1 LPEASI
7 NWLVACEHFGFHVAH
22 EYQRVNE
29 VKNVPNFKK
38 NNSKNRTKMAVFCR
52 FSLVG
57 VAIRAIKKEVKAQYP
72 ERILVH
78 GHVKGDP
85 EMYQRFELSEQDRQ
99 TIVNGVSCATLLEN
113 HHFLLVLEKSTK
125 RCFKYRKGDEHIIVN
140 HGGKGWW
147 DPQSPR
153 GTPDSS
159 GDVFA
164 LCRRLDPAMKWHEV
178 CTTLGALVGV
188 EPKGAVYVAQKAERT
203 DERSPG
209 ERWAERKSLYR
220 GGKVWNYLIRERCL
234 PEAIVRA
241 AVAKGCLRDGYHA
254 AWFAHTDAQGAVCG
268 AELRGPETHICLGGS
283 VKTLFRFQPGSVQP
297 VRRLVICEAAIDA
310 LSFAALDQVRAPG
323 TLYASTAGGMGPETI
338 AAIQTHL
345 AAMKA
350 LPDAVLV
357 VATDDDDAGNAFADT
372 LYRLADDAGVA
383 FMRRLPPDRAKDF
396 NQTLK
401 NRAQAA

>member
-1 LPEASI
+1 
-7 NWLVACEHFGFHVAH
+7 
-22 EYQRVNE
+22 
-29 VKNVPNFKK
+29 
-38 NNSKNRTKMAVFCR
+38 
-52 FSLVG
+52 
-57 VAIRAIKKEVKAQYP
+57 
-72 ERILVH
+72 
-78 GHVKGDP
+78 
-85 EMYQRFELSEQDRQ
+85 MYQRFELSEQDRQ

-113 HHFLLVLEKSTK
+113 HHFLLVAEKSTK
-125 RCFKYRKGDEHIIVN
+125 RCLKYRNGNEHIIVN
-140 HGGKGWW
+140 HDGKGWW
-147 DPQSPR
+147 DAQRPR

-164 LCRRLDPAMKWHEV
+164 LCRRLDPAMKWREV
-178 CTTLGALVGV
+178 CSTLGALVGV
-188 EPKGAVYVAQKAERT
+188 EPKGAAYVAQKVART
-203 DERSPG
+203 DERSPA

-220 GGKVWNYLIRERCL
+220 GGKVWNYLIGERCL

-254 AWFAHTDAQGAVCG
+254 AWFAHTDEQGAVCG
-268 AELRGPETHICLGGS
+268 AELRGPDTHMCLGGT

-310 LSFAALDQVRAPG
+310 LSFAALDQAYMPG

-350 LPDAVLV
+350 LPEAVLV

-372 LYRLADDAGVA
+372 LYRLADDAGVD
-383 FMRRLPPDRAKDF
+383 FTRRLPPDRAKDF

>member
-1 LPEASI
+1 
-7 NWLVACEHFGFHVAH
+7 
-22 EYQRVNE
+22 
-29 VKNVPNFKK
+29 
-38 NNSKNRTKMAVFCR
+38 
-52 FSLVG
+52 
-57 VAIRAIKKEVKAQYP
+57 
-72 ERILVH
+72 
-78 GHVKGDP
+78 
-85 EMYQRFELSEQDRQ
+85 MYQRFELSEQDRQ
-99 TIVNGVSCATLLEN
+99 AIVNGVSCATLLEN
-113 HHFLLVLEKSTK
+113 HDFLLVLEKSTK
-125 RCFKYRKGDEHIIVN
+125 RCFKYRKGNEHIIVN
-140 HGGKGWW
+140 HEGKGWW

-159 GDVFA
+159 GDVFD
-164 LCRRLDPAMKWHEV
+164 LCRRLDPAMKWREV
-178 CTTLGALVGV
+178 CTALGALVGV
-188 EPKGAVYVAQKAERT
+188 EPKGAAYVAQKAERT
-203 DERSPG
+203 DNRSPA

-268 AELRGPETHICLGGS
+268 AELRGPDTHLCLGGS

-310 LSFAALDQVRAPG
+310 LSFAALDQARVPG

-338 AAIQTHL
+338 AAIQAHL
-345 AAMKA
+345 ADMKA
-350 LPDAVLV
+350 RPDAVLV

>member
-1 LPEASI
+1 M
-7 NWLVACEHFGFHVAH
+7 LV
-22 EYQRVNE
+22 Y
-29 VKNVPNFKK
+29 KK
-38 NNSKNRTKMAVFCR
+38 KLSKKRTKTAVFR
-52 FSLVG
+52 SFFLAQSTV
-57 VAIRAIKKEVKAQYP
+57 RATKKEVKAQYP
-72 ERILVH
+72 ERILVY

-85 EMYQRFELSEQDRQ
+85 VMYQRFELSDQDRQ
-99 TIVNGVSCATLLEN
+99 TIANGVSCATILEDHN
-113 HHFLLVLEKSTK
+113 FLLVKEKTTK
-125 RCFKYRKGDEHIIVN
+125 RSLKYRNGNEHIVVN
-140 HGGKGWW
+140 HDGKGWW
-147 DPQSPR
+147 DPQRPR

-164 LCRRLDPAMKWHEV
+164 LFRRLNPDMPWREV
-178 CTTLGALVGV
+178 CAKLGALDGV
-188 EPKGAVYVAQKAERT
+188 VPKGAAYVAQKVART
-203 DERSPG
+203 DERSPA

-220 GGKVWNYLIRERCL
+220 GGKVWNYLTRERCL

-254 AWFAHTDAQGAVCG
+254 AWFAHTDEQGAVCG
-268 AELRGPETHICLGGS
+268 AELRGPDTHICLGGT

-310 LSFAALDQVRAPG
+310 LSFAALDQAYVPG

-372 LYRLADDAGVA
+372 LYRLADDAGVD
-383 FMRRLPPDRAKDF
+383 FTRRLPPDRAKDF